1 MQFSYQMYILFFL
14 HVSERYPDDEDR
26 VGYRNFRL
34 FAVSR
39 GCQFARM

>member
-1 MQFSYQMYILFFL
+1 MQFSYQMYTLFFL

-26 VGYRNFRL
+26 AGLRNFRL

-39 GCQFARM
+39 GYQVARM